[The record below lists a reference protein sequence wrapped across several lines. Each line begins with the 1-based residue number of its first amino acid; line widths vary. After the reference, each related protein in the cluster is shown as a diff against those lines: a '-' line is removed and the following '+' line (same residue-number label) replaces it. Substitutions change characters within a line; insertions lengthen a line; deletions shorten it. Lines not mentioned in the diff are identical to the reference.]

1 MNTNTTLSDMD
12 KMRAQIRRYAKY
24 QKVAAIKE
32 PEEDEGEGYTTFDLR
47 KGFSKETKQH
57 IEAVMEAIFMLPDGV
72 PSKVRRAL
80 FERFQQVVFEVA
92 ADQFKYGLELGRD
105 GY

>member
-12 KMRAQIRRYAKY
+12 KMRAQIKRYAKY
-24 QKVAAIKE
+24 QKAATKE
-32 PEEDEGEGYTTFDLR
+32 PEENDEEGYATFDLR
-47 KGFSKETKQH
+47 KGFNKETKKH

>member
-1 MNTNTTLSDMD
+1 MNKNTALSDMG
-12 KMRAQIRRYAKY
+12 KMRAQIQRYAKY
-24 QKVAAIKE
+24 QKTKGS
-32 PEEDEGEGYTTFDLR
+32 EDEEEYTTFDLR
-47 KGFSKETKQH
+47 EGFSKETKQH